1 MYATQVPIYV
11 RALDLRHS
19 AELKAAGADK
29 VITATTESG
38 MALGTLMLQ
47 ELGARPKDL
56 AGLTR
61 ALRKQLDDRSLDMKQ
76 QLLDKSKTGGQD
88 GSSIQLSDVFVFDQ
102 KAVRKSDQPSTT
114 ALQTEGTNAPRGQS
128 NAVALG
134 VQDAPVDQP
143 AISSKLNG
151 NGSHQ
156 LTKAGPE
163 TDSEILHDDL
173 STQNEDGSWSQS
185 DSSAESSSSN
195 SDTVSG
201 AVTLDTQERNM
212 LRDGSESCPVDSRPA
227 TSKTASNLSS
237 TDD

>member
-1 MYATQVPIYV
+1 M

-76 QLLDKSKTGGQD
+76 QLLDKSKSGGQD
-88 GSSIQLSDVFVFDQ
+88 GGSIQLSDVFVFDQ
-102 KAVRKSDQPSTT
+102 KAVSKSDQPSTT
-114 ALQTEGTNAPRGQS
+114 ALQTEGKTAPRGQS

-134 VQDAPVDQP
+134 VQDAPVDEP
-143 AISSKLNG
+143 AVSSKLNG
-151 NGSHQ
+151 NGQHQ
-156 LTKAGPE
+156 LAKGGPE
-163 TDSEILHDDL
+163 SDSEMLHDDL
-173 STQNEDGSWSQS
+173 STQNEDGSWPNP
-185 DSSAESSSSN
+185 DSSAESASIE
-195 SDTVSG
+195 SDTVSSTVSLG
-201 AVTLDTQERNM
+201 TRERKQ
-212 LRDGSESCPVDSRPA
+212 LRDGSESCPVDGRPA
-227 TSKTASNLSS
+227 ASKTASHLSR